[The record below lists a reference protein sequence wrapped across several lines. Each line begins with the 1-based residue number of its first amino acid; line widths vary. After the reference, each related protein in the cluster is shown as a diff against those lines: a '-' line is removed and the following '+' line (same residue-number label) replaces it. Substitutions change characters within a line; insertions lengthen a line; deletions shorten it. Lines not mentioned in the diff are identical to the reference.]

1 MTVVPRTAGDRYG
14 TADPGLSTRLRAQLR
29 PQFAVPVI
37 LADPAD
43 PVMGGPSC
51 KVAVCERVAVLTG
64 MCTGHHQRWV
74 TEGRPDA
81 GTWAASAG
89 PLRRWLA
96 EPPKCAVASCRR
108 ARCEFTLCHSH
119 VARWEQ
125 AGRPDRARWIADG
138 GGGSPLPRTPVC
150 RFRECG
156 LDSEGAAGLCQVH
169 RARWTRNGRPPVQA
183 WLADCAI
190 FGRDRFDLRAL
201 PVPMQLEIAY
211 AIQCRVDARRT
222 KTRADQVR
230 ALLRKL
236 AASGASSLLD
246 RPADDWNARLGF
258 SSRHGDSE
266 RRFLLDA
273 IGYLRDLAE
282 GAGWDTEYPRDVW
295 LLRRLGYPARDA
307 VLRFDRIEHLWLREL
322 TKRWARWRLSTGT
335 ALATVLADVRA
346 ITGFARS
353 FPSLQRGPQA
363 LTRELIEVHLAHLM
377 TSFPNPKSRTG
388 QIGSLAG
395 LLLAAR
401 QHGWEPQLPRQAELY
416 REDYPRLMAGAPR
429 ALPEPVMTQL
439 ERDGNLAQF
448 TDPAGRLLARI
459 LMGTGLRVGDGC
471 KLALDCIVRDGQDAP
486 YLRYVNHKMSRDAF
500 VPIDD
505 RLADAIQAQQQ
516 AVLARHPQAR
526 CLLPRA
532 TRNLDGK
539 LPFSPATFRGQL
551 IEWLRI
557 CDIRDE
563 LGRPVHVTPHQW
575 RHTFGTRLINNQVPQ
590 ETVRRLLDHASHQM
604 TAHYARLSDQTIR
617 EQWERARKVGINGE
631 ELPAETGPL
640 AEAAWMKNN
649 LARAKMALPNGY
661 CALPLQQRCEY
672 ANACLTCPVFVTT
685 AEFLPQHRRQL
696 AQTRALIS
704 QAEQRGQ
711 QRVAEM
717 NRTVEKN
724 LIAIVGGLTAPGGCG
739 GACSSPC
746 ACCKAGARPQPKE
759 AG

>member
-1 MTVVPRTAGDRYG
+1 MSVVPFAADDDGIAG
-14 TADPGLSTRLRAQLR
+14 PGLITRLRARLR
-29 PQFAVPVI
+29 PQFAAPVI
-37 LADPAD
+37 PVDPDD

-51 KVAVCERVAVLTG
+51 EVPVCERVAVLSG

-89 PLRRWLA
+89 PLRRWLT
-96 EPPKCAVASCRR
+96 EPPRCTVASCRR

-119 VARWEQ
+119 AARWQ
-125 AGRPDRARWIADG
+125 DAGRPDRAGWIAAG

-156 LDSEGAAGLCQVH
+156 LDSEGEAGLCQVH
-169 RARWTRNGRPPVQA
+169 RSRWARNGRPPVDA
-183 WLADCAI
+183 WLADCAM

-201 PVPMQLEIAY
+201 PVPMQMEIAY

-222 KTRADQVR
+222 KTRPDQVR
-230 ALLRKL
+230 ALIGKL
-236 AASGASSLLD
+236 PASGVTSLLD
-246 RPADDWNARLGF
+246 RTAGDWNASLGF
-258 SSRHGDSE
+258 SSKHGDSE

-273 IGYLRDLAE
+273 IGYLRDLAD
-282 GAGWDTEYPRDVW
+282 GTGWDTEYPRDVW

-307 VLRFDRIEHLWLREL
+307 VLRFDQIEHQWLREL

-346 ITGFARS
+346 ITLFARS
-353 FPSLQRGPQA
+353 FPSLKRGPET
-363 LTRELIEVHLAHLM
+363 LSRELIEAHLAHLA

-388 QIGSLAG
+388 QVGSLAG
-395 LLLAAR
+395 LLRAAR
-401 QHGWEPQLPRQAELY
+401 QHGWEPRLPPQACLY

-429 ALPEPVMTQL
+429 ALPETVMTQL
-439 ERDGNLAQF
+439 EREGNLARF

-471 KLALDCIVRDGQDAP
+471 KLALDCIVRDGQGAP

-500 VPIDD
+500 VPVDET
-505 RLADAIQAQQQ
+505 LAEAIAAQQH
-516 AVLARHPQAR
+516 AVIGMFPQAS
-526 CLLPRA
+526 CLLPRR

-551 IEWLRI
+551 IDWLRA

-590 ETVRRLLDHASHQM
+590 ETVRRLLDHSSHQM
-604 TAHYARLSDQTIR
+604 TSHYARLSDQTIR
-617 EQWERARKVGINGE
+617 DQWEQARKVGVTGE

-640 AEAAWMKNN
+640 ADAAWMKNN

-685 AEFLPQHRRQL
+685 AEFLPQHQRQL
-696 AQTRALIS
+696 DQTRALIG

-724 LIAIVGGLTAPGGCG
+724 LIAIIGGLTAPGGCG
-739 GACSSPC
+739 GPCSSC
-746 ACCKAGARPQPKE
+746 ACGTAVPAQPGE
-759 AG
+759 TDDGR